1 MASLTHMERAV
12 PCAMQRST
20 AASTR
25 QMHMVAP
32 RMAFVKATPFS
43 AAAKSVESRSAI
55 TKVGSRLQ
63 LLNQNIQ
70 LHTRRDTKGSIN
82 LKLQAAFSVNA
93 QVVASD
99 VM

>member
-1 MASLTHMERAV
+1 MASLTHMERAM

-20 AASTR
+20 AATTR

-32 RMAFVKATPFS
+32 RMAFVKATTFS

-55 TKVGSRLQ
+55 TKVSSGLKFS
-63 LLNQNIQ
+63 NPNI
-70 LHTRRDTKGSIN
+70 LSSNRHDTKQSSN
-82 LKLQAAFSVNA
+82 LKLQAASVVGA
-93 QVVASD
+93 ASD